1 MQSNP
6 PQQQDDVQAEYKLV
20 LCGDGGTGKTTFVK
34 RHLTGEFEKKYI
46 ATLGVEV
53 HPMVFC
59 TSRGKIRFQVWDT
72 AGQEKLACLRDGY
85 YIGAH
90 CAIIMFDVCSRVT
103 YKNVTKWYKEL
114 TRVCEGIPIVLV
126 GNKVDVAD
134 RKVKARQILFPRKHG
149 IQYYDISAKSNY
161 QFEKPFLWILKKLL
175 GDPNLTLVEQLAIKP
190 SEYTIPPERIKEI
203 EDEIKEANEHHFE
216 DYGDEDE
223 YL

>member
-1 MQSNP
+1 MNAQQSSN
-6 PQQQDDVQAEYKLV
+6 DIKAEYKLV

-53 HPMVFC
+53 HPMVFF

-103 YKNVTKWYKEL
+103 YKNVAKWYKEL

-134 RKVKARQILFPRKHG
+134 RKVKARQILFPRKHS

-161 QFEKPFLWILKKLL
+161 QFEKPFLWLLKKLL
-175 GDPNLTLVEQLAIKP
+175 GDPNLTLVEAPALKP
-190 SEYTIPPERIKEI
+190 SDITLSQEQIDQMEEELRKAQECTIDDNE
-203 EDEIKEANEHHFE
+203 EDNN
-216 DYGDEDE
+216 
-223 YL
+223 

>member
-1 MQSNP
+1 MQEIQT
-6 PQQQDDVQAEYKLV
+6 QQPNDIIAEFKLV

-34 RHLTGEFEKKYI
+34 RHITGEFVKKYI

-59 TSRGKIRFQVWDT
+59 TSHGKIRFQVWDT
-72 AGQEKLACLRDGY
+72 AGQEKLSALRDGY

-90 CAIIMFDVCSRVT
+90 CGIIMFDVCSRVT

-134 RKVKARQILFPRKHG
+134 RKVKAKQILFPRKYG

-161 QFEKPFLWILKKLL
+161 QFEKPFLWLLKKLI
-175 GDPNLTLVEQLAIKP
+175 GEPNLTLVEAPALKP
-190 SEYTIPPERIKEI
+190 SEITLSKEKINEI
-203 EDEIKEANEHHFE
+203 ET
-216 DYGDEDE
+216 DYNVAQECPIDDNEDE
-223 YL
+223 NL

>member
-1 MQSNP
+1 MQEIQT
-6 PQQQDDVQAEYKLV
+6 QQPNNIIAEFKLV

-34 RHLTGEFEKKYI
+34 RHITGEFEKKYI

-59 TSRGKIRFQVWDT
+59 TSHGKIRFQVWDT
-72 AGQEKLACLRDGY
+72 AGQEKLSALRDGY

-90 CAIIMFDVCSRVT
+90 CGIIMFDVCSRVT

-134 RKVKARQILFPRKHG
+134 RKVKAKQILFPRKYG

-161 QFEKPFLWILKKLL
+161 QFEKPFLWLLKKLI
-175 GDPNLTLVEQLAIKP
+175 GEPNLTLVEAPALKP
-190 SEYTIPPERIKEI
+190 SEITLSKEKINEI
-203 EDEIKEANEHHFE
+203 ETDYNEAKKCPIDDN
-216 DYGDEDE
+216 EDE
-223 YL
+223 KL

>member
-1 MQSNP
+1 MQT
-6 PQQQDDVQAEYKLV
+6 QQPNEIVAEYKLV

-34 RHLTGEFEKKYI
+34 RHLTGEFEKRYI

-53 HPMVFC
+53 HPMDFW

-72 AGQEKLACLRDGY
+72 AGQEKLSCLRDGY

-161 QFEKPFLWILKKLL
+161 QFEKPFLWLLKKLI
-175 GDPNLTLVEQLAIKP
+175 GDPKLTLVEAPAL
-190 SEYTIPPERIKEI
+190 IPPEINMTKKEI
-203 EDEIKEANEHHFE
+203 EKLNKEWEDAKNVAIDDNDEEN
-216 DYGDEDE
+216 
-223 YL
+223 L